1 MASSWL
7 AITLAWSLNR
17 SSKRTVC
24 PSWLVWMKFPT
35 LSQTKH
41 NEIVTAKNHKNTS
54 SHQGAFLQSKQCDP
68 CGRARVP
75 PSQATMFFHIFS
87 GAFSWSYLGVLV
99 LKILSHLGL
108 GEVWISVGNCG
119 CQWMLSCE
127 LWPSTNFLPEVD
139 LTWHFNNQLPFAIVC
154 SNVCRPATWNSK
166 CLASHYTCHLQPAY
180 VYSAIV
186 PLWFSFVSGSAFS
199 HVTCPTLLL
208 ANWRQ
213 DSHSAYTCVLHSQL
227 ASHPPC
233 QAAAEEPLK
242 PFALH
247 CLIAPTPPLPLLK
260 DPSRMKVYRCHISEQ
275 LGQYTC
281 LYSILALYGPKPKH
295 GHWHS
300 EPFKHKFSGSPASHN
315 GQSELLTL

>member
-1 MASSWL
+1 
-7 AITLAWSLNR
+7 
-17 SSKRTVC
+17 
-24 PSWLVWMKFPT
+24 
-35 LSQTKH
+35 
-41 NEIVTAKNHKNTS
+41 
-54 SHQGAFLQSKQCDP
+54 
-68 CGRARVP
+68 
-75 PSQATMFFHIFS
+75 MFFHIFS

-281 LYSILALYGPKPKH
+281 LYSSIIWSQAKA
-295 GHWHS
+295 WS
-300 EPFKHKFSGSPASHN
+300 
-315 GQSELLTL
+315 LTLWALQTQVQGQPSITQWAIWTLDPVVPNANPSSGVKGPHYHIVIIIIIILIIFIIVIESSSLTIESSSWAGWSSI